1 MHYLTLQDILWL
13 NLQLTK
19 KEQEF
24 DVLQLEEA
32 TFYQY
37 ALGDSRGL
45 AEQAARF
52 LVGFRKMSPF
62 AAGNDACAFIG
73 MAAFIK
79 ANGQAFDLPDEKGTE
94 WLQGV
99 WERPEIAADAVKA
112 KLREAETE
120 VKYGVPVMHEI
131 CESLIERFQGT
142 LSALLQPET
151 AQEPS

>member
-1 MHYLTLQDILWL
+1 MHYLTLQDMIWL

-19 KEQEF
+19 KEQVF

-52 LVGFRKMSPF
+52 VVGFRKMSPF

-73 MAAFIK
+73 MAAFIE
-79 ANGQAFDLPDEKGTE
+79 ANGKTFDLPDEKGGE

-99 WERPEIAADAVKA
+99 WERPEIATVAIKA
-112 KLREAETE
+112 KLREAKTA

-131 CESLIERFQGT
+131 CERLIERFQGT
-142 LSALLQPET
+142 LSALVPET
-151 AQEPS
+151 VTNDG

>member
-73 MAAFIK
+73 MAAFIE
-79 ANGQAFDLPDEKGTE
+79 ANGQAFDLKDEKGTE

-99 WERPEIAADAVKA
+99 WERPEIATVAIKA

-131 CESLIERFQGT
+131 CTELFERYEGT
-142 LSALLQPET
+142 LSKLDQTQP
-151 AQEPS
+151 AGA